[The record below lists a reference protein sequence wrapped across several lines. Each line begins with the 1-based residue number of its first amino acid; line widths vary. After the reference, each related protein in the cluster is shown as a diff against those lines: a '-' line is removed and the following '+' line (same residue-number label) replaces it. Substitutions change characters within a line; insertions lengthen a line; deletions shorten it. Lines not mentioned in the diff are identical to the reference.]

1 MLTEYFIWMTG
12 KCIYKCPCDFNECW
26 FLVLSGQDCWDDQ
39 HCGIRHPYVCVKN
52 MLSFLGWHEG
62 IWQRSNFYILTY
74 FLSLN
79 FVSQNKLFSLCFWN
93 KLLSFE
99 SKLWVFAL
107 FDVTF
112 IALFALALCV
122 SVSQAVLS
130 VPTSFQVTPLAK
142 VLLLFRTHGKLLFW
156 LGWFEYKV
164 TTGKARICETLW
176 DTVIFKVF
184 VPKLYWCFKT
194 NWNPCPLCHLLANL
208 AIATSW

>member
-52 MLSFLGWHEG
+52 MLLFLGWHEG

-99 SKLWVFAL
+99 SKLWVFCSV
-107 FDVTF
+107 FQGSN
-112 IALFALALCV
+112 ICIYFANTAGPAVVFVC
-122 SVSQAVLS
+122 VLS
-130 VPTSFQVTPLAK
+130 LQ
-142 VLLLFRTHGKLLFW
+142 LFL
-156 LGWFEYKV
+156 
-164 TTGKARICETLW
+164 
-176 DTVIFKVF
+176 
-184 VPKLYWCFKT
+184 PSQP
-194 NWNPCPLCHLLANL
+194 NM
-208 AIATSW
+208 